1 MNTGNEIQ
9 IILKD
14 INAMYDTLRDEEESK
29 K

>member
-9 IILKD
+9 IILRD